1 MGLVTKEKSGSRW
14 RIRPDGP
21 AKVTG
26 SLVYLTD
33 MRHPDEL
40 IGAVLR
46 SEHPHALIRS
56 ISTEKA
62 VALPGVHAV
71 LTWRDV
77 PGLNGFGI
85 AKPDQPVFCEDKVR
99 YVGDAVAAVAADSR
113 EIAAEA
119 LALIEVDY
127 ELLPVVDEALPF
139 RFGNV
144 PATTPHPSR
153 VLLRHLAKPA
163 PLRER

>member
-1 MGLVTKEKSGSRW
+1 
-14 RIRPDGP
+14 
-21 AKVTG
+21 
-26 SLVYLTD
+26 

-119 LALIEVDY
+119 LALIEVDAK
-127 ELLPVVDEALPF
+127 L
-139 RFGNV
+139 RSCRGNLTLFSFAAITKV
-144 PATTPHPSR
+144 MTRESGSILSR
-153 VLLRHLAKPA
+153 TSCR
-163 PLRER
+163 